1 MLLASKVENIAKS
14 KNDPEDH
21 SQRAHDAH
29 TEWPKHRA
37 YSSDFKGHLSKQNS
51 SCTW

>member
-14 KNDPEDH
+14 KDDPEDH

-29 TEWPKHRA
+29 TEWHKHSA
-37 YSSDFKGHLSKQNS
+37 YSSDFKGTIYLNKTAR
-51 SCTW
+51 TW